1 MCQEVGHAVQVALS
15 RRGLLKAGAGVSL
28 AALSLMLG
36 GAPVTAAAASADA
49 NDAAADF
56 DTRLILLGTA
66 GGPAWFPGSSRH
78 GIASALQVGDL
89 TYMVDCGDGA
99 ARQLATALMRSSPQ
113 AHPFQLLE
121 PLRALFFTH
130 LHSDHVVDYNNLLL
144 QGWTAGVGRR
154 LPLEVLGPGPRGELP
169 PVFQV
174 PGRPRAEPAVVFPD
188 APTPGTVQ
196 MTDGIFRA
204 FATDLNDRVRDYLWP
219 DLRTLVHARD
229 IALPNIAGFRSPNQT
244 PAPDMEPFTVW
255 SDAHVRVTAT
265 LVEHA
270 PVFPSFAFRFDS
282 EQGSVV
288 FSGDTGPCQ
297 NLVRLARDAD
307 VLVHE
312 VIDAAWVDELFPP
325 PLDET
330 TQALRH
336 HLLSAHT
343 SIEDAGRIAEQA
355 GAKTLVLS
363 HVIPHNVG
371 DDRLRLAARHYS
383 GRLVPGHDLAVV
395 GIGRRRGR
403 GTA

>member
-1 MCQEVGHAVQVALS
+1 MCQEVGHAVQLALS
-15 RRGLLKAGAGVSL
+15 RRGLLKAGAGASL

-36 GAPVTAAAASADA
+36 GAPVSALAAPPSTGDG
-49 NDAAADF
+49 AADF

-99 ARQLATALMRSSPQ
+99 ARQLATALLSSSPK
-113 AHPFQLLE
+113 ANPFQLLE

-174 PGRPRAEPAVVFPD
+174 PGQPRAEPEVVFPD

-219 DLRTLVHARD
+219 DLRTLVSVKD
-229 IALPNIAGFRSPNQT
+229 IALPTIPGFRSPNQT
-244 PAPDMEPFTVW
+244 PAPDMEPFMVW
-255 SDAHVRVTAT
+255 SDANVRVTAT

-297 NLVRLARDAD
+297 NLVRLARNAD

-312 VIDAAWVDELFPP
+312 VIDAAWVDALFPP
-325 PLDET
+325 PQDEA
-330 TQALRH
+330 TQALKH

-363 HVIPHNVG
+363 HVIPHNVT
-371 DDRLRLAARHYS
+371 DDRLRLASRHYS
-383 GRLVPGHDLAVV
+383 GRLVPGQDLAHIGV
-395 GIGRRRGR
+395 GRRRGA
-403 GTA
+403 GA

>member
-1 MCQEVGHAVQVALS
+1 MCQEVGHAVQLALS
-15 RRGLLKAGAGVSL
+15 RRGLLKAGAGVSM

-36 GAPVTAAAASADA
+36 GAPVMAAAAPADA
-49 NDAAADF
+49 GDAAADF

-78 GIASALQVGDL
+78 GIASALQVRDL

-99 ARQLATALMRSSPQ
+99 ARQLATALMRGAPKM
-113 AHPFQLLE
+113 HPFKLLE

-144 QGWTAGVGRR
+144 QGWTAGIGRR
-154 LPLEVLGPGPRGELP
+154 QPLDVFGPGPRGELA

-174 PGRPRAEPAVVFPD
+174 PGRPRAEPDVVFPE

-204 FATDLNDRVRDYLWP
+204 FATDINDRVRDYLWP

-229 IALPNIAGFRSPNQT
+229 IALPTIAGFRSPNQT
-244 PAPDMEPFTVW
+244 PTPDMEPFAVW
-255 SDAHVRVTAT
+255 SDAQVRVTAT
-265 LVEHA
+265 LVAHA

-297 NLVRLARDAD
+297 NLVRLARNAD

-312 VIDAAWVDELFPP
+312 VIDTAWVDQLFPP
-325 PLDET
+325 PLDAATE
-330 TQALRH
+330 ALKH

-371 DDRLRLAARHYS
+371 DDRLRLASRYYS
-383 GRLVPGHDLAVV
+383 GRLVPGHDLAAV
-395 GIGRRRGR
+395 GIGRRR
-403 GTA
+403 AA

>member
-1 MCQEVGHAVQVALS
+1 MCREVGHAVQLALS
-15 RRGLLKAGAGVSL
+15 RRGLLKAGAGVSV

-36 GAPVTAAAASADA
+36 GAPVTAAAAPAAVD
-49 NDAAADF
+49 DAAVDF
-56 DTRLILLGTA
+56 ETRLILLGTA
-66 GGPAWFPGSSRH
+66 GGPAWFAGSSRH
-78 GIASALQVGDL
+78 GIASALQVRDL
-89 TYMVDCGDGA
+89 TYMIDCGDGA
-99 ARQLATALMRSSPQ
+99 ARQLARALMRASPT

-144 QGWTAGVGRR
+144 QGWTAGIGRR
-154 LPLEVLGPGPRGELP
+154 QPLDVLGPGQRGELP

-174 PGRPRAEPAVVFPD
+174 PGRPRAQPDVAFPD

-204 FATDLNDRVRDYLWP
+204 FATDLNDRIRDYLWP
-219 DLRTLVHARD
+219 DLRTLVNVRD
-229 IALPNIAGFRSPNQT
+229 IAVPPIAGFVSPNQT
-244 PAPDMEPFTVW
+244 PAPAMEPFQVW
-255 SDAHVRVTAT
+255 SDANVRVTAT

-282 EQGSVV
+282 EHGSVV

-312 VIDAAWVDELFPP
+312 VIDAAWVDALFPP
-325 PLDET
+325 PLDEA
-330 TQALRH
+330 TQALKH

-363 HVIPHNVG
+363 HVIPHNVS
-371 DDRLRLAARHYS
+371 DDRLRAAGRHYS
-383 GRLVPGHDLAVV
+383 GRLVPGHDLMAI
-395 GIGRRRGR
+395 GIGRRRV
-403 GTA
+403 A

>member
-1 MCQEVGHAVQVALS
+1 MCQEVGFAVRLALS
-15 RRGLLKAGAGVSL
+15 RRGFLKAGAGASM
-28 AALSLMLG
+28 AAASLMLG
-36 GAPVTAAAASADA
+36 GLPVTAEAAPAAMD
-49 NDAAADF
+49 DAALDF

-78 GIASALQVGDL
+78 GIASALQVRDL
-89 TYMVDCGDGA
+89 TYMIDCGDGA
-99 ARQLATALMRSSPQ
+99 ARQLARALMRASPG

-154 LPLEVLGPGPRGELP
+154 QPLEVLGPGARGELP

-174 PGRPRAEPAVVFPD
+174 PGRARAQPAVVFPE

-204 FATDLNDRVRDYLWP
+204 FATDINDRVRDYLWP
-219 DLRTLVHARD
+219 DLRGLVHAQD
-229 IALPNIAGFRSPNQT
+229 IALPQLAGFVSPNQT
-244 PAPDMEPFTVW
+244 PAPAMEPFEVW
-255 SDAHVRVTAT
+255 SDANVRVTAT

-270 PVFPSFAFRFDS
+270 PVFPSFAFRFDT

-325 PLDET
+325 PLDASTE
-330 TQALRH
+330 ALKH

-343 SIEDAGRIAEQA
+343 SIEDAGKIAQQA
-355 GAKTLVLS
+355 GARTLVLS
-363 HVIPHNVG
+363 HVIPHNVS
-371 DDRLRLAARHYS
+371 DDRLRGAGRHYS
-383 GRLVPGHDLAVV
+383 GRVVPGRDLDTIGV
-395 GIGRRRGR
+395 GRRR
-403 GTA
+403 AS

>member
-1 MCQEVGHAVQVALS
+1 MCQEVGHAVQLALS
-15 RRGLLKAGAGVSL
+15 RRGLLKAGAGVSM

-36 GAPVTAAAASADA
+36 GPPVAAAAATTGAD
-49 NDAAADF
+49 DAALDF

-78 GIASALQVGDL
+78 GIASALQVREL
-89 TYMVDCGDGA
+89 TYMIDCGDGA
-99 ARQLATALMRSSPQ
+99 ARQLAQALMRSNPK

-144 QGWTAGVGRR
+144 QGWTAGIGRR
-154 LPLEVLGPGPRGELP
+154 QPLDVLGPGPRGELA

-174 PGRPRAEPAVVFPD
+174 PGRPRPEPAVAFPD
-188 APTPGTVQ
+188 APTPGTAQ

-204 FATDLNDRVRDYLWP
+204 FATDINDRVRDYLWP
-219 DLRTLVHARD
+219 DLRTLVHAQD
-229 IALPNIAGFRSPNQT
+229 IALPSMAGFVSPNQT
-244 PAPDMEPFTVW
+244 PAPAMEPFPVW
-255 SDAHVRVTAT
+255 SDANVRVTAT

-297 NLVRLARDAD
+297 NLVRLARNAD

-312 VIDAAWVDELFPP
+312 VIDAAWVDKLFPP
-325 PLDET
+325 PLDEA
-330 TQALRH
+330 TQALKH

-371 DDRLRLAARHYS
+371 DDRLRLASRYYS
-383 GRLVPGHDLAVV
+383 GRLLPGHDLAAI
-395 GIGRRRGR
+395 GIGRPRAG
-403 GTA
+403 

>member
-1 MCQEVGHAVQVALS
+1 MCQEVGFAVRLALS
-15 RRGLLKAGAGVSL
+15 RRGLLKAGAGASM
-28 AALSLMLG
+28 AAASLMLG
-36 GAPVTAAAASADA
+36 GLPVTAGAAVADA
-49 NDAAADF
+49 GEGAQDF

-78 GIASALQVGDL
+78 GIASALQVREL

-99 ARQLATALMRSSPQ
+99 ARQLALALMRTSPG
-113 AHPFQLLE
+113 AHPFSLME

-154 LPLEVLGPGPRGELP
+154 QPLAVFGPGPRGELP

-174 PGRPRAEPAVVFPD
+174 PGRPPVQPAVVFPQ

-196 MTDGIFRA
+196 MTEGIFRA
-204 FATDLNDRVRDYLWP
+204 FATDINDRVRDYLWP
-219 DLRTLVHARD
+219 DVRGLVQVQD
-229 IALPNIAGFRSPNQT
+229 IALPPLAGFVSPNQT
-244 PAPDMEPFTVW
+244 PAPRMEPFAVW
-255 SDAHVRVTAT
+255 SDANVRVTAT

-270 PVFPSFAFRFDS
+270 PVFPSFAFRFDT

-325 PLDET
+325 PLDAT

-355 GAKTLVLS
+355 GAKALVLS
-363 HVIPHNVG
+363 HVIPHNVSE
-371 DDRLRLAARHYS
+371 DRLRAAARHYS
-383 GRLVPGHDLAVV
+383 GRLIPGRDLDAI
-395 GIGRRRGR
+395 GIGRRR
-403 GTA
+403 A

>member
-1 MCQEVGHAVQVALS
+1 MCQEVGHAIQLALS

-28 AALSLMLG
+28 AALTLMLG
-36 GAPVTAAAASADA
+36 GVPVVAAAAATGADSAA
-49 NDAAADF
+49 PDF

-99 ARQLATALMRSSPQ
+99 ARQLAHALMRSNPK

-154 LPLEVLGPGPRGELP
+154 QPLEVFGPGPRGELA

-174 PGRPRAEPAVVFPD
+174 PGLPRAEPAVAFPE
-188 APTPGTVQ
+188 APTPGTMQ
-196 MTDGIFRA
+196 MTDSIFRA
-204 FATDLNDRVRDYLWP
+204 FATDINDRIRDYLWP
-219 DLRTLVHARD
+219 DIRGLVQVKE
-229 IALPNIAGFRSPNQT
+229 IPLPNMAGFVSPNQT
-244 PAPDMEPFTVW
+244 PAPAMEPFPVW

-297 NLVRLARDAD
+297 NLVRLARNAD

-312 VIDAAWVDELFPP
+312 VIDAAWVDALFPP
-325 PLDET
+325 PLDEA
-330 TQALRH
+330 TQALKH

-371 DDRLRLAARHYS
+371 DDRLRVASRYYS
-383 GRLVPGHDLAVV
+383 GRLVPGQDMATV
-395 GIGRRRGR
+395 GIGRPR
-403 GTA
+403 AA

>member
-1 MCQEVGHAVQVALS
+1 MCQEVGHAVQLALS
-15 RRGLLKAGAGVSL
+15 RRGLLKAGAGVSV

-36 GAPVTAAAASADA
+36 GAPVTAAAAPAAVDDSAVG
-49 NDAAADF
+49 F

-66 GGPAWFPGSSRH
+66 GGPAWFAGSSRH
-78 GIASALQVGDL
+78 GIASALQVRDL
-89 TYMVDCGDGA
+89 TYMIDCGDGA
-99 ARQLATALMRSSPQ
+99 ARQLASALMRASPA

-144 QGWTAGVGRR
+144 QGWTAGIGRR
-154 LPLEVLGPGPRGELP
+154 QPLDVLGPGRRGELP

-174 PGRPRAEPAVVFPD
+174 PGRPHAQPDVAFPD

-204 FATDLNDRVRDYLWP
+204 FATDLNDRIRDYLWP
-219 DLRTLVHARD
+219 DLRTLVNVRD
-229 IALPNIAGFRSPNQT
+229 IALPPIAGFVSPNQT
-244 PAPDMEPFTVW
+244 PAPAMEPFQVW
-255 SDAHVRVTAT
+255 SDANVRVTAT

-282 EQGSVV
+282 EHGSVV

-312 VIDAAWVDELFPP
+312 VIDAAWVDALFPP
-325 PLDET
+325 PLDEA
-330 TQALRH
+330 TQALKH

-363 HVIPHNVG
+363 HVIPHNVS
-371 DDRLRLAARHYS
+371 DDRLRGAGRHYS
-383 GRLVPGHDLAVV
+383 GRLVPGHDLMAI
-395 GIGRRRGR
+395 GIGRRR
-403 GTA
+403 AA

>member
-1 MCQEVGHAVQVALS
+1 MCQEVGHAVQLALS
-15 RRGLLKAGAGVSL
+15 RRGLLKAGAGASV

-36 GAPVTAAAASADA
+36 GAPVTAAAAPAQA
-49 NDAAADF
+49 GDAAADF
-56 DTRLILLGTA
+56 DMRLILLGTA

-78 GIASALQVGDL
+78 GIASALQVRDL
-89 TYMVDCGDGA
+89 TYVVDCGDGA
-99 ARQLATALMRSSPQ
+99 ARQLAMAMMRGP
-113 AHPFQLLE
+113 AKPNPFKLLE
-121 PLRALFFTH
+121 PLQALFFTH

-144 QGWTAGVGRR
+144 QGWTAGIGRR
-154 LPLEVLGPGPRGELP
+154 QPLEVFGPGPRGELP

-174 PGRPRAEPAVVFPD
+174 PGRPRAEPDVVFPE

-219 DLRTLVHARD
+219 DLRTLVHAQD
-229 IALPNIAGFRSPNQT
+229 VVLPTIAGFVSPNQT
-244 PAPDMEPFTVW
+244 PTPTMEPFTVW

-270 PVFPSFAFRFDS
+270 PVFPAFAFRFDS

-312 VIDAAWVDELFPP
+312 VIDAAWVDTLFPP
-325 PLDET
+325 PRDEAT
-330 TQALRH
+330 EALKH

-343 SIEDAGRIAEQA
+343 SIEDAGRIAQQA
-355 GAKTLVLS
+355 GARTLVLN
-363 HVIPHNVG
+363 HIIPHNVS
-371 DDRLRLAARHYS
+371 DDRLRLASRYYS
-383 GRLVPGHDLAVV
+383 GRLVPGQDLATIGV
-395 GIGRRRGR
+395 GRRR
-403 GTA
+403 AA

>member
-1 MCQEVGHAVQVALS
+1 MCREVGHAVHLALS
-15 RRGLLKAGAGVSL
+15 RRGLLKAGAGASL
-28 AALSLMLG
+28 AALTLMLG
-36 GAPVTAAAASADA
+36 GAPVAAATAATGAD
-49 NDAAADF
+49 DAALDF

-78 GIASALQVGDL
+78 GIASALQIRDL

-99 ARQLATALMRSSPQ
+99 ARQLATALMRANPG

-154 LPLEVLGPGPRGELP
+154 QPLDVLGPGPRGELP

-174 PGRPRAEPAVVFPD
+174 PGRPRPEPAVVFPE

-219 DLRTLVHARD
+219 DVRTLVHAQD
-229 IALPNIAGFRSPNQT
+229 IALPTIAGFVSANTT
-244 PAPDMEPFTVW
+244 PTPDMEPFVVW
-255 SDAHVRVTAT
+255 SDANVRVTAT

-297 NLVRLARDAD
+297 NLVRLARNAD

-312 VIDAAWVDELFPP
+312 VIDAAWVDKLFPP
-325 PLDET
+325 PLDEA
-330 TQALRH
+330 TQALKH

-355 GAKTLVLS
+355 GARTLVLS
-363 HVIPHNVG
+363 HVIPHNVS
-371 DDRLRLAARHYS
+371 DDRLRLASRYYS
-383 GRLVPGHDLAVV
+383 GRLVPGHDLAAI
-395 GIGRRRGR
+395 GIGRRR
-403 GTA
+403 AA